1 MSIIQWVASSCC
13 NTHIDIYMARTSNNK
28 VIVTC
33 KLCRYW
39 HVNNWTWHVAYGVRG
54 EWSRR
59 VISIVACCHSA
70 KLCAHAARAF
80 RSHRAIYGHGRLK
93 RVAWGGRSLMDFEIC
108 YLPINVLAKN
118 VVRLISRFSKMKFH
132 HCWLPNEIYHRKKSF
147 DHPWNIPLLPPSYK
161 NPWRSSLWCGYFLR
175 TAAQTHL
182 ALGDGQVPV
191 IARNEN
197 LTNLI
202 VILNQIWCLVSCYE
216 LGLLVVEA

>member
-1 MSIIQWVASSCC
+1 MAYAESDRDVWSLLLLAATVRSFARMLLGLSDR
-13 NTHIDIYMARTSNNK
+13 TEPYMVMGVWRG
-28 VIVTC
+28 
-33 KLCRYW
+33 W
-39 HVNNWTWHVAYGVRG
+39 HG
-54 EWSRR
+54 
-59 VISIVACCHSA
+59 
-70 KLCAHAARAF
+70 
-80 RSHRAIYGHGRLK
+80 
-93 RVAWGGRSLMDFEIC
+93 GGRSLMDFEIC